1 MLVLYS
7 CGGGRE
13 KSKGYLIKWKGYSK
27 WHCTLE
33 PKRHLNE
40 ACLREIKHPSKPLP
54 RRLEAASEKVLYAVQ
69 KKLSNRR
76 RSSGLVKVNV
86 DLDIFRWIFQ
96 RLEKAQD
103 ALKLA
108 KRLEVAEYV
117 RISRAYRK
125 RDAKYWS
132 EGLIQEIRA
141 KRRRCADEDSETE
154 VPLSVENM
162 DGAELRTELRAL
174 GVNTTTKS
182 VVKRKRPDPKSRD
195 FPAPP
200 GPECSGLCD
209 LPGAENIP
217 EDLPT
222 KQFYKDKV
230 LSSQEEITQLK
241 KKVKTLQ
248 QTKRRLVKRNETT
261 QEIIKEIREQKLL
274 SEEGSHVFSSVF
286 SDDIQQLLCR
296 VGNEQKGKYPPEL
309 RAFALTLHFYSP
321 AAYEYV
327 RSKYNEALSSQRTLR
342 GWYKSIQGAP
352 GFTAEAFAF
361 LEKFAEARDKPFY
374 CALIVDDMAIRKH
387 VELVGDKV
395 VGYVD
400 FGTGLDDD
408 GLPEAAN
415 ACVFMIVGINV
426 RFKMPVGYF
435 LIDSLT
441 GAERAE
447 LAKQCIE
454 KLASV
459 KAEVFSLTFDG
470 ASSNFTMARCL
481 GAQLRVDCEQISSSF
496 VNPADDAKNVY
507 IILDACH
514 MSKLIR
520 NSLANLSYIV
530 DAEGKHI
537 KWAYIVALEAL
548 QRSEGLR
555 LGNKLTKV
563 HVQWEK
569 QKMKVRYAAQAL
581 SSSVADALDFCENV
595 LKLPQFRGASAT
607 SMFVRVFDHLF
618 DLFNSRN
625 PFARSY
631 KAPLRKQNEACW
643 KPFFAYTQAYI
654 KGLRDPA
661 GRPVLEGLK
670 KKTGFVGFLICMAST
685 EKMFDELVGQGKL
698 KYLLT
703 HKLSQ
708 DHAENFFGS
717 VRSRGGYNNNPTAAQ
732 FMAAYKR
739 LLVQTEVTSSS
750 SGNCTKDMVSIL
762 NATTVVAQVDATSA
776 LTDMRRS
783 SILESHD
790 DHDYTHPENLSAV
803 VVAVVPYI
811 AGFVKLEQHI
821 LDLDP
826 LDNHIYS
833 LCKKVAEL
841 YVKIRIHHMTKERNR
856 EIIKDRVRSVLSRM
870 TIFKHQ

>member
-1 MLVLYS
+1 MLRRQVD
-7 CGGGRE
+7 
-13 KSKGYLIKWKGYSK
+13 
-27 WHCTLE
+27 
-33 PKRHLNE
+33 
-40 ACLREIKHPSKPLP
+40 LRYQNSPT
-54 RRLEAASEKVLYAVQ
+54 AW
-69 KKLSNRR
+69 
-76 RSSGLVKVNV
+76 SSGSRGIAFGHGLTADGGNGVK
-86 DLDIFRWIFQ
+86 Q
-96 RLEKAQD
+96 
-103 ALKLA
+103 
-108 KRLEVAEYV
+108 
-117 RISRAYRK
+117 
-125 RDAKYWS
+125 
-132 EGLIQEIRA
+132 
-141 KRRRCADEDSETE
+141 
-154 VPLSVENM
+154 
-162 DGAELRTELRAL
+162 
-174 GVNTTTKS
+174 
-182 VVKRKRPDPKSRD
+182 KRPDPKSRD

-209 LPGAENIP
+209 LPGAENFP
-217 EDLPT
+217 EDSPT
-222 KQFYKDKV
+222 KLFYKDKV
-230 LSSQEEITQLK
+230 LSSQEDITQLQ

-248 QTKRRLVKRNETT
+248 QTKRRLVKGNETA

-321 AAYEYV
+321 AAYDYV
-327 RSKYNEALSSQRTLR
+327 RSKFNEALPSQRTLR

-361 LEKFAEARDKPFY
+361 LEKFAEARDEPFY

-387 VELVGDKV
+387 VELVGDKI

-435 LIDSLT
+435 SIDSLT

-459 KAEVFSLTFDG
+459 KAEVVSLTFDG

-481 GAQLRVDCEQISSSF
+481 GAQLRVDSTLLMLKE
-496 VNPADDAKNVY
+496 
-507 IILDACH
+507 
-514 MSKLIR
+514 
-520 NSLANLSYIV
+520 
-530 DAEGKHI
+530 KHI

-607 SMFVRVFDHLF
+607 SKFVRVFDHLF

-670 KKTGFVGFLICMAST
+670 KTGFVGFLICMAST

-703 HKLSQ
+703 HKLSR

-717 VRSRGGYNNNPTAAQ
+717 VRGRGGYNNNPTAAQ

-776 LTDMRRS
+776 LTGMRRS
-783 SILESHD
+783 SILEPHD

-811 AGFVKLEQHI
+811 AGFVVRQVCKTTTYEECIAALYSDELVPLVEQRNRGGLVSPSKDVIGLCEAVEKGLRRLQIECGTLQAVNSQSKHLVLEVLRLSVEEKWFQKLEQHI

-856 EIIKDRVRSVLSRM
+856 EIIKDRVRPVLSRM
-870 TIFKHQ
+870 IIFKHQ

>member
-1 MLVLYS
+1 M
-7 CGGGRE
+7 
-13 KSKGYLIKWKGYSK
+13 
-27 WHCTLE
+27 
-33 PKRHLNE
+33 
-40 ACLREIKHPSKPLP
+40 
-54 RRLEAASEKVLYAVQ
+54 
-69 KKLSNRR
+69 
-76 RSSGLVKVNV
+76 
-86 DLDIFRWIFQ
+86 
-96 RLEKAQD
+96 
-103 ALKLA
+103 
-108 KRLEVAEYV
+108 
-117 RISRAYRK
+117 
-125 RDAKYWS
+125 
-132 EGLIQEIRA
+132 
-141 KRRRCADEDSETE
+141 
-154 VPLSVENM
+154 
-162 DGAELRTELRAL
+162 
-174 GVNTTTKS
+174 
-182 VVKRKRPDPKSRD
+182 VKRKRPDPKSRD

-209 LPGAENIP
+209 LPGAENFP
-217 EDLPT
+217 EDSPT

-248 QTKRRLVKRNETT
+248 QTKRRLVKRM
-261 QEIIKEIREQKLL
+261 KAPKKSSKKREQKLL

-327 RSKYNEALSSQRTLR
+327 RSKFNEALPSQRTLR

-361 LEKFAEARDKPFY
+361 LEKFAEARDEPFY

-447 LAKQCIE
+447 LAKQCTE
-454 KLASV
+454 KLA
-459 KAEVFSLTFDG
+459 L
-470 ASSNFTMARCL
+470 
-481 GAQLRVDCEQISSSF
+481 
-496 VNPADDAKNVY
+496 
-507 IILDACH
+507 
-514 MSKLIR
+514 
-520 NSLANLSYIV
+520 
-530 DAEGKHI
+530 
-537 KWAYIVALEAL
+537 
-548 QRSEGLR
+548 
-555 LGNKLTKV
+555 
-563 HVQWEK
+563 
-569 QKMKVRYAAQAL
+569 
-581 SSSVADALDFCENV
+581 
-595 LKLPQFRGASAT
+595 LPQFRGASAT
-607 SMFVRVFDHLF
+607 SKFVRVFDHLF

-670 KKTGFVGFLICMAST
+670 KTGFVGFLICMAST

-717 VRSRGGYNNNPTAAQ
+717 VRGRGGYNNNPTAAQ

-783 SILESHD
+783 SILEPHD

-811 AGFVKLEQHI
+811 AGFVVRQVCKTTTCEECIAALYSDELVPLVEQKNRDGS
-821 LDLDP
+821 LYVATPMDP
-826 LDNHIYS
+826 LFFAVALLQKSNKFRPLEDFVEDNLYPNLLSVINSCSSRLRHVADIKELGEDRVYRYNES
-833 LCKKVAEL
+833 KCIAWLTKKVKAVAAALESADIQVGATCVTAAL
-841 YVKIRIHHMTKERNR
+841 
-856 EIIKDRVRSVLSRM
+856 VRSKRDTRPTNVDGFVSVLYRPSVDGGTRQV
-870 TIFKHQ
+870 K

>member
-1 MLVLYS
+1 MVTS
-7 CGGGRE
+7 CVAYGCTDRL
-13 KSKGYLIKWKGYSK
+13 KKGSGLTCTNRLKKGSGLTF
-27 WHCTLE
+27 HLF
-33 PKRHLNE
+33 PKNSEVRILSALTALGKRRDCAWE
-40 ACLREIKHPSKPLP
+40 VCP
-54 RRLEAASEKVLYAVQ
+54 RRFQLFRLICRN
-69 KKLSNRR
+69 LSNG
-76 RSSGLVKVNV
+76 SVPTPS
-86 DLDIFRWIFQ
+86 
-96 RLEKAQD
+96 LE
-103 ALKLA
+103 
-108 KRLEVAEYV
+108 
-117 RISRAYRK
+117 ISRPRLVV
-125 RDAKYWS
+125 S
-132 EGLIQEIRA
+132 VLG
-141 KRRRCADEDSETE
+141 CATC
-154 VPLSVENM
+154 L
-162 DGAELRTELRAL
+162 ELKIFLKTRQ
-174 GVNTTTKS
+174 
-182 VVKRKRPDPKSRD
+182 P
-195 FPAPP
+195 
-200 GPECSGLCD
+200 
-209 LPGAENIP
+209 
-217 EDLPT
+217 
-222 KQFYKDKV
+222 KQFYKDK
-230 LSSQEEITQLK
+230 
-241 KKVKTLQ
+241 
-248 QTKRRLVKRNETT
+248 
-261 QEIIKEIREQKLL
+261 
-274 SEEGSHVFSSVF
+274 
-286 SDDIQQLLCR
+286 QLLCR

-327 RSKYNEALSSQRTLR
+327 RSKFNEALPSQRTLR
-342 GWYKSIQGAP
+342 GWYKSIQEAP

-361 LEKFAEARDKPFY
+361 LEKFAEARDEPFY

-447 LAKQCIE
+447 VAKQCIE
-454 KLASV
+454 KLALV
-459 KAEVFSLTFDG
+459 KAEVVSLTFDG

-496 VNPADDAKNVY
+496 VNPADDSKNVY

-514 MSKLIR
+514 MIKLIR

-595 LKLPQFRGASAT
+595 LKLPQYRGASAT
-607 SMFVRVFDHLF
+607 SKFVRVFDHLF

-670 KKTGFVGFLICMAST
+670 KTGFVGFLICMAST

-708 DHAENFFGS
+708 DHA
-717 VRSRGGYNNNPTAAQ
+717 
-732 FMAAYKR
+732 
-739 LLVQTEVTSSS
+739 TSS
-750 SGNCTKDMVSIL
+750 DL
-762 NATTVVAQVDATSA
+762 FVAEVDATSA

-783 SILESHD
+783 SILEPHD

-811 AGFVKLEQHI
+811 AGFVVRQVCKTTTCEECIAALYSDELVPLVEQKNRGGLVSPSKDVIGLCEAVEKGLRRLQIECGTLHAVNSQSKHLVLEVLRLSVEEKWFQKLEQHI

-826 LDNHIYS
+826 LDNHIYNM
-833 LCKKVAEL
+833 CKKVAEL

-856 EIIKDRVRSVLSRM
+856 EIIKDRVRPVLSRM
-870 TIFKHQ
+870 IIFKHQ

>member
-1 MLVLYS
+1 MPVAIA
-7 CGGGRE
+7 R
-13 KSKGYLIKWKGYSK
+13 
-27 WHCTLE
+27 
-33 PKRHLNE
+33 
-40 ACLREIKHPSKPLP
+40 LRK
-54 RRLEAASEKVLYAVQ
+54 
-69 KKLSNRR
+69 
-76 RSSGLVKVNV
+76 NV
-86 DLDIFRWIFQ
+86 CFQ
-96 RLEKAQD
+96 TQ
-103 ALKLA
+103 
-108 KRLEVAEYV
+108 
-117 RISRAYRK
+117 
-125 RDAKYWS
+125 
-132 EGLIQEIRA
+132 
-141 KRRRCADEDSETE
+141 
-154 VPLSVENM
+154 
-162 DGAELRTELRAL
+162 
-174 GVNTTTKS
+174 
-182 VVKRKRPDPKSRD
+182 VKRKRPDPKSRD

-209 LPGAENIP
+209 LPGAENFP
-217 EDLPT
+217 EHSPT

-248 QTKRRLVKRNETT
+248 QTKRRLVKRNESA

-321 AAYEYV
+321 DAYEYV
-327 RSKYNEALSSQRTLR
+327 RSKFNEALPSQRTLR

-352 GFTAEAFAF
+352 GFTAEAFTF
-361 LEKFAEARDKPFY
+361 LEKFAEARDEPFY

-454 KLASV
+454 KLALV
-459 KAEVFSLTFDG
+459 KAEVVSLTFDG

-481 GAQLRVDCEQISSSF
+481 GAQLRVDCEQISSGF

-514 MSKLIR
+514 MIKLIR

-537 KWAYIVALEAL
+537 KWAYIVALE
-548 QRSEGLR
+548 
-555 LGNKLTKV
+555 
-563 HVQWEK
+563 
-569 QKMKVRYAAQAL
+569 MKVRYAAQAL

-607 SMFVRVFDHLF
+607 SKFVRVFDHLF
-618 DLFNSRN
+618 DLFNSRS

-661 GRPVLEGLK
+661 GRPVLEGL

-717 VRSRGGYNNNPTAAQ
+717 VRGRGGYNNNPTAAQ
-732 FMAAYKR
+732 FIAAYKR

-783 SILESHD
+783 SILEPHD

-811 AGFVKLEQHI
+811 AGFVVRQVCKTTTCEECIAALYSDELVPLVEQKNRGGLVSPSKDVIGLCEAVEKGLRRLQIECGTLQAVNSQSKHLVLEV
-821 LDLDP
+821 LRL
-826 LDNHIYS
+826 

-856 EIIKDRVRSVLSRM
+856 EIIKDRVRPVLSRM
-870 TIFKHQ
+870 IIFKHQ